1 LGPAAVLDTGSR
13 GAKKKPAGAG
23 LKAGERRTLRTA
35 YAVRSTKKR
44 IARPFLSLC
53 DWDHEK
59 AVFTGPELRRVRLET
74 YPPGCLVGAALNQA
88 LENSYR
94 AKVFL

>member
-1 LGPAAVLDTGSR
+1 L
-13 GAKKKPAGAG
+13 
-23 LKAGERRTLRTA
+23 
-35 YAVRSTKKR
+35 
-44 IARPFLSLC
+44 LSLC
-53 DWDHEK
+53 DGDHEN
-59 AVFTGPELRRVRLET
+59 ALLTGQQLRRVRLET